1 MSHTSPNSIM
11 IPPMEILAT
20 AAAELS
26 QAARE
31 ASDKAN
37 EHALDKA
44 MLQLH
49 NGTVPIPTVGGF
61 LIESRTRP
69 GLVHRVSTINGC
81 GCEAG
86 RNGKACWHQ
95 SLIEIIEAA
104 AQRYTMPSLRRPV
117 YSEALVPA
125 CEAYA

>member
-1 MSHTSPNSIM
+1 MATTLIL
-11 IPPMEILAT
+11 PPLDILASV
-20 AAAELS
+20 AAELS
-26 QAARE
+26 QAARD
-31 ASDKAN
+31 AGDKAN

-44 MLQLH
+44 MMQLH
-49 NGTVPIPTVGGF
+49 EGTAPVATTGGF

-69 GLVHRVSTINGC
+69 GLVHRVSTVNGC

-95 SLIEIIEAA
+95 SLIEIVETA

-117 YSEALVPA
+117 YSEALVA
-125 CEAYA
+125 ATELYA